1 MSAMHVPFGEV
12 TTAHLA
18 RELGC
23 VRQDIAALAR
33 TLETVVPALSHLADE
48 IGRLTVDHDPDVVYP
63 EPPRIPW
70 RLFLTA
76 LSSAALTLAGAHFL
90 YR

>member
-70 RLFLTA
+70 RLFATA
-76 LSSAALTLAGAHFL
+76 FAAAILAVGTSHL
-90 YR
+90 LWS

>member
-1 MSAMHVPFGEV
+1 MTFGEV

-23 VRQDIAALAR
+23 VRQDIAAMAR
-33 TLETVVPALSHLADE
+33 TLETVIPALSHLADE
-48 IGRLTVDHDPDVVYP
+48 IGRLTVDADPEEVAYP
-63 EPPRIPW
+63 EPPPIPW

-76 LSSAALTLAGAHFL
+76 FASAVLAVGTSHL
-90 YR
+90 IWG